1 VNEEAPIRRISE
13 RESMVDPRVS
23 IRDVN
28 DALDLHLDDD
38 EFDTLG
44 GLVYHEL
51 GKVPD
56 EGDQVRVNGCLVT
69 VVSTQ
74 GHRIRRLRVTI
85 VEESD

>member
-1 VNEEAPIRRISE
+1 
-13 RESMVDPRVS
+13 MVDARVS

-28 DALDLHLDDD
+28 EALDLHLNDD

-56 EGDQVRVNGCLVT
+56 ENDQVRVNGCLIT
-69 VVSTQ
+69 VMSTQ
-74 GHRIRRLRVTI
+74 GHRIRKLRVTI
-85 VEESD
+85 VGEDD